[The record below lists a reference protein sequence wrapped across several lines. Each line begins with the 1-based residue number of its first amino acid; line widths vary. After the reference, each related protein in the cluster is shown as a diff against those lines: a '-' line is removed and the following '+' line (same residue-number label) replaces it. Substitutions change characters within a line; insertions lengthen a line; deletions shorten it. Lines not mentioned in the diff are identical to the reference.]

1 MKVVHVGRMSSF
13 MTLPLVNVVGR
24 VGVEVVSAARGTAEG
39 LADLVLGAQV
49 VDQRLFLGE
58 HIEAHLTDELQAER
72 HNIILCYLHAM
83 HMYKLVNTC
92 TFFGG
97 RQRAYFA
104 AT

>member
-58 HIEAHLTDELQAER
+58 DTEAHLTDELQAES
-72 HNIILCYLHAM
+72 HNIILHVQGTYQMSLARGTSCCVGNWLP
-83 HMYKLVNTC
+83 
-92 TFFGG
+92 
-97 RQRAYFA
+97 
-104 AT
+104 